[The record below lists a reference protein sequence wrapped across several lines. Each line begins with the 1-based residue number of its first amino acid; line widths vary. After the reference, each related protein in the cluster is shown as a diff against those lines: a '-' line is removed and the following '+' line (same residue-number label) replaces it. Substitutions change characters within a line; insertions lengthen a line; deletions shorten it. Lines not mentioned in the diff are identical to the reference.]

1 MLEIMYPM
9 TEILQNAYWRE
20 QPTIRAIS
28 TGPNSGGG
36 LAVDVVSS
44 SVRYSSSMFCLFVVV
59 AGVFFLFFSRGG
71 RGNCGW
77 ISLVEQSSFEEFQR
91 SSLKF
96 LEDLNV

>member
-59 AGVFFLFFSRGG
+59 AGGFFFSFFPGVGG
-71 RGNCGW
+71 GIVGGLALWNKVP
-77 ISLVEQSSFEEFQR
+77 SKSSKDR
-91 SSLKF
+91 P
-96 LEDLNV
+96 